1 MVRLSLTKIA
11 ASIGA
16 AAFALGAASGVASAN
31 PDPVMTTCSYTQV
44 INALNATDPANGAK
58 FSNSPVAAGYLQQF
72 LAAPPGSAQRQQ
84 LLSQLPPKYSG
95 VVWQVAAVCDNY

>member
-1 MVRLSLTKIA
+1 MMRLSLTKIA

-16 AAFALGAASGVASAN
+16 AAFALGAATGVASAN

-58 FSNSPVAAGYLQQF
+58 FSSSGVASSYLQQF
-72 LAAPPGSAQRQQ
+72 LAAPPGSPERQQ

-95 VVWQVAAVCDNY
+95 VVSRVAAVCQNY